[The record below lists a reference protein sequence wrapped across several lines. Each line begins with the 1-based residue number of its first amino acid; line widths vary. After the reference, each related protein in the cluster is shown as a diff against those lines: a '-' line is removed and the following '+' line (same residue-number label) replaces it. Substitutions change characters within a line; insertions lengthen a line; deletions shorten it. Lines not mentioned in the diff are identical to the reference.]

1 MSVIQ
6 TSPEQQNTKDALT
19 INNVMK
25 GVDYMGR
32 TKKQTDDL
40 SKREMDILNILW
52 QAESPLVASDIAK
65 EDETLTINTVQA
77 TLRKLLKKEL
87 VQVADIVYSGTVL
100 CRSYRPTEASRDL
113 ALRGFAAQFH
123 SFKKMVPIP
132 RFVTALLGN
141 ETDDAV
147 ALKEIED
154 LEAVIQKEKERILK
168 KQNKKSKEN

>member
-1 MSVIQ
+1 
-6 TSPEQQNTKDALT
+6 
-19 INNVMK
+19 
-25 GVDYMGR
+25 MGR
-32 TKKQTDDL
+32 MKKQTDDL

-52 QAESPLVASDIAK
+52 QAEAPLVASEIAK

-132 RFVTALLGN
+132 QFVTALLEQ
-141 ETDDAV
+141 ETDDDTT
-147 ALKEIED
+147 LKEIEA
-154 LEAVIQKEKERILK
+154 LEKVLKKEKERILK